1 MTHYNFRVL
10 LAVIVIALATTT
22 SVAQLF
28 PGRVTGR
35 VRDEQGAVV
44 SGATLKLTNPDTGF
58 ERAITTDESGEFNF
72 PELALGSYELTA
84 SKAGFQTILI
94 KNIRTS
100 QGQVNTLAPV
110 LKVGTVTT
118 QVEVSSELPLIQ
130 TETNSAGG
138 GEVSAEIISALP
150 IGNSDFTRLAL
161 TMPGVTQNSNFAFAQ
176 YTINGSRAA
185 LERVQH

>member
-1 MTHYNFRVL
+1 MTHYNSRPL
-10 LAVIVIALATTT
+10 LAVIVLALAATT

-44 SGATLKLTNPDTGF
+44 SGATLKLSNPDTGF

-72 PELALGSYELTA
+72 PELAFGSYELTA
-84 SKAGFQTILI
+84 SQAGFQTILI

-138 GEVSAEIISALP
+138 GEVSAEIISALL
-150 IGNSDFTRLAL
+150 IGNSDFTRLVL
-161 TMPGVTQNSNFAFAQ
+161 TMFGVM
-176 YTINGSRAA
+176 
-185 LERVQH
+185 